1 MKNKVQHV
9 EVPQPKE
16 KETSLK
22 PFDYLVYANIRRYV
36 NKDTMT
42 CFPSLDTIADKCGST
57 IPTIR
62 QSIKRLLKEKMF
74 EAIIRTGQS
83 TMYKFTNL
91 LDGFEMFTSEFLDS
105 EELTPEEKAYLI
117 GLQAKS
123 YKNNDLAITTYSN
136 SELSSMLNLSRKS
149 IIKYN
154 KSLRE
159 KEIMSELQTSVK
171 DTETGLCKSAKVI
184 DLNKIGQAVLFINE
198 RVDNHEERIQQ
209 LEKELKMVISENRRL
224 SKENERLKCPV
235 IEVDLDA

>member
-235 IEVDLDA
+235 IEVDLGD

>member
-83 TMYKFTNL
+83 TMYKFSNL

-123 YKNNDLAITTYSN
+123 YKNKDLAITTYSN
-136 SELSSMLNLSRKS
+136 SELSSMLNISRKS

-171 DTETGLCKSAKVI
+171 DTETGLCKAAKVI
-184 DLNKIGQAVLFINE
+184 DLNQIGQAVLFINE

-235 IEVDLDA
+235 IEVDLGD

>member
-83 TMYKFTNL
+83 TMYKFSNL

-171 DTETGLCKSAKVI
+171 DIETGLCKSAKVI

-235 IEVDLDA
+235 IEVDLGD

>member
-16 KETSLK
+16 RETSLK

-235 IEVDLDA
+235 IEVDLGD

>member
-1 MKNKVQHV
+1 MKKKIQHV

-22 PFDYLVYANIRRYV
+22 PFDYLVYANIRRNV
-36 NKDTMT
+36 NKNTMT
-42 CFPSLDTIADKCGST
+42 CFPSLKTIAKKCGST

-62 QSIKRLLKEKMF
+62 QSIKKLLNEKMF
-74 EAIIRTGQS
+74 EAIIRAGQS

-91 LDGFEMFTSEFLDS
+91 SDGFEMFTSEFLDS
-105 EELTPEEKAYLI
+105 EELIPEEKAYLI

-154 KSLRE
+154 KSLKE

-235 IEVDLDA
+235 IEVDLGD

>member
-171 DTETGLCKSAKVI
+171 NTETGLCKSAKVI

-224 SKENERLKCPV
+224 SKENERLKCPM
-235 IEVDLDA
+235 IEVDLGD

>member
-235 IEVDLDA
+235 IEVDLDD

>member
-1 MKNKVQHV
+1 MKKKIQHV

-16 KETSLK
+16 TETSLK

-36 NKDTMT
+36 NKDTLT
-42 CFPSLDTIADKCGST
+42 CFPSLDTIAKNCNST

-74 EAIIRTGQS
+74 EVVIRTGQS

-105 EELTPEEKAYLI
+105 DELSADEKAYLI

-123 YKNNDLAITTYSN
+123 FKNNDMAISTYNN
-136 SELSSMLNLSRKS
+136 SELSKMLNVSLAS
-149 IIKYN
+149 IKRYN
-154 KSLRE
+154 KSLKE

-171 DTETGLCKSAKVI
+171 DSETGLIKTAKVV
-184 DLNKIGQAVLFINE
+184 DLNKIGQAVLFINQ

-209 LEKELKMVISENRRL
+209 LEKELKMVITENRRL
-224 SKENERLKCPV
+224 TKENEKLKCPIV
-235 IEVDLDA
+235 ESFEM